1 MDSLNA
7 LVNLTLVG
15 ILLFKPSHL
24 RQAMRVLFVW
34 IMFQFVWIALRPADW
49 LTHCTWFRMS
59 PQWQHYLLIQFVDAS
74 YLYWDILGYFCSSLL
89 FGTSLAHEEDD
100 ADDAVEE
107 DSLWKNVTLHRASH
121 A

>member
-34 IMFQFVWIALRPADW
+34 IMLQFVWIALRPADW

-89 FGTSLAHEEDD
+89 LAPRSLTRRTMLTTPWRRIL
-100 ADDAVEE
+100 
-107 DSLWKNVTLHRASH
+107 SGRT
-121 A
+121 